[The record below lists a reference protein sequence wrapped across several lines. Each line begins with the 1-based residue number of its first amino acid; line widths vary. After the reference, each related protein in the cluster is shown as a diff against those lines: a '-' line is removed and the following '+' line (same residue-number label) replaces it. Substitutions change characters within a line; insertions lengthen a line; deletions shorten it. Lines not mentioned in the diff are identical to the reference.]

1 MHANKPGVDTTRIL
15 EKGPGYFRKH
25 MEREAEA
32 KGRESRPSAVERLA
46 ASKPKYVKSPQVA
59 ERSREPAATTRSPSA
74 SSNGSSTRSSSGR
87 LRTRARQDAEPRRR
101 DPSPAARRS
110 SSKKQRPDSLRIY
123 RHKHENVKE
132 AANDAGDTQ
141 GKLVRRLFLNSLKE
155 KAAPPPDPEGAEKQR
170 GPKRSDNTCVD
181 SYSSK
186 DRETGP
192 AARTE
197 RDPLAPA
204 LLGSGKRVPNPPPP
218 PASEETE
225 SRPRRGV
232 IRSHSD
238 ISSRYSRNFSEFE
251 TFFKYCGLD
260 SDVVEALG
268 KENFSAR
275 SDELEHRL
283 RSVSTSTSEDGF
295 ARRSDCSDGLLEEEL
310 GESVRQNT
318 SVIERNARV
327 IKWLYSCRN
336 ASETGKML
344 RDLE

>member
-1 MHANKPGVDTTRIL
+1 TQMRLDLIL

-59 ERSREPAATTRSPSA
+59 ERSREPAATTRSPS
-74 SSNGSSTRSSSGR
+74 
-87 LRTRARQDAEPRRR
+87 DAEPRRR

-155 KAAPPPDPEGAEKQR
+155 KAAPPPDPEGAE
-170 GPKRSDNTCVD
+170 N
-181 SYSSK
+181 K

-260 SDVVEALG
+260 SNVVEALG